1 MLLKSSR
8 NFGTSF
14 RKVHVAQPIVDIDG
28 DEMTRVIWTWIK
40 DKHIN
45 PYVDVKQEY
54 YDLSVTNRDKT
65 KD

>member
-1 MLLKSSR
+1 
-8 NFGTSF
+8 
-14 RKVHVAQPIVDIDG
+14 
-28 DEMTRVIWTWIK
+28 MTKVIWNWIK